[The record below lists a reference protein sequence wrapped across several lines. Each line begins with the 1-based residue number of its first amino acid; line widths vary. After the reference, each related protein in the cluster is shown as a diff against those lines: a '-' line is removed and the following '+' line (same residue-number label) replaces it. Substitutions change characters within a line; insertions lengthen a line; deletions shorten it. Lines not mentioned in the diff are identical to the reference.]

1 MSPLRSRFCDY
12 MILRGF
18 SANTHESYLHAMVEL
33 VRYYRRSPDQLS
45 NDEIQAFLV
54 HIITVRRLA
63 WSTVNVYFSAFRCF
77 YEKVLRRERVAFHI
91 PPRGRSHHRPFV
103 LSRQT
108 VERILLAARNL
119 KHHAL
124 LAMVYGSGLRVSEV
138 CRLQPHHIES
148 APDRMLVR
156 VEQGKGHKDRYTIL
170 SQAALAI
177 LRNYWRS
184 YCPGPWLFF
193 GCDKLQ
199 HMCSG
204 TAQRIYYQACSRAG
218 VSEAHGIHSLR
229 HAFATHLMENGVP
242 LFTLKRWM
250 GHSALTT
257 TAGYCHVTSEHLHS
271 VVSPLD
277 CLTNIRS

>member
-1 MSPLRSRFCDY
+1 MNPLRSRFCDH

-18 SANTHESYLHAMVEL
+18 SPRTHESYLHAMIEL
-33 VRYYRRSPDQLS
+33 ARYYKRPPDQLS
-45 NDEIQAFLV
+45 NEEIQAFLI

-77 YEKVLRRERVAFHI
+77 YEKVLHRDRATFHI
-91 PPRGRSHHRPFV
+91 PPRGRSHHRPVV

-108 VERILLAARNL
+108 VERILQAPLNL
-119 KHHAL
+119 KHRAL

-138 CRLQPHHIES
+138 CGLRPHHIES
-148 APDRMLVR
+148 SPDRMMVR

-170 SQAALAI
+170 SHAALDM
-177 LRNYWRS
+177 LRNYWRA
-184 YCPGPWLFF
+184 YRPGPWLFF
-193 GCDKLQ
+193 GRDKLKP
-199 HMCSG
+199 MDSG
-204 TAQRIYYQACSRAG
+204 TALHIYYQACSRAG

-242 LFTLKRWM
+242 LFTIKRWL
-250 GHSALTT
+250 GHSALAT

-277 CLTNIRS
+277 CLPKN